1 MTLSRRIRSDWAA
14 RALVPALCLAL
25 LSGQIPAQ
33 VGGGP
38 QYTFRT
44 SSELVLVNVTV
55 RDRKGNLARGLTA
68 GDFTILED
76 GKPQRI
82 ASFDIENTE
91 IALPTA
97 EQEAKVLTAETAP
110 GTSLPQVNKAVLKD
124 HRLVVLFFDL
134 SSMQPEEV
142 DRAVKAAADYVNK
155 QMAPADLVAVV
166 SLDSSLVINQDFTSN
181 HQLLLR
187 AVESFSSNS
196 GQGYEEGS
204 TGTTEGTAE
213 TGAPFTADDT
223 EYNIFNTDRRLEALR
238 ALAESMAQV
247 EQKKSIIYFASGMDR
262 TGVENQSELRATIN
276 AAVRNNVSIYS
287 TDTRG
292 LQAMVPGGEAQQ
304 ASLRGT
310 APYSGK
316 STLNQYNSNFTTQET
331 LVTLAGDTGGR
342 AFLDSNDFSQVFR
355 RVQEDT
361 SSYYLLGYRSSN
373 AERNGRFRRI
383 TVRVNRSDLK
393 LVYRRGYYAPGDF
406 GHTSRADRENQLQ
419 QELASDLPSTDLPV
433 FLAAGYFRLARNKF
447 FVPVSIVVPGW
458 EIPFTRNKEQDRA
471 AIDVLGV
478 VLDAADHPMAR
489 VRDTVKLA
497 VRGSLEVRR
506 KNVQYDTGVVL
517 PPGKYHLKF
526 IVRENQTGRTGSFET
541 DLVIPEMKKEPLK
554 MSTVVLSSQRQPI
567 KGHGENPLV
576 RGGWELVPSVTHVF
590 SSDQKLYLYYEVYD
604 PAREA
609 GNEAPGSRRRSPAN
623 SGIRLLSSVAFF
635 QGTTKS
641 YETPLV
647 TAHQLNTA
655 DRHAA
660 AFQLE
665 VPLKALKPGFYT
677 CQVNVIDDA
686 AGAFL
691 FPRLALLVRA
701 PVERAHSRETAK
713 IPALRNA
720 ALSTLMEARLLG
732 NPWNQASRASM
743 TLSAARVG
751 AMRVISNPALEN
763 SARNSL
769 SVRSRPPGIS
779 NISKSSNLPK

>member
-1 MTLSRRIRSDWAA
+1 MRLSGTIRRCWAT
-14 RALVPALCLAL
+14 RAAAHVLCLAL
-25 LSGQIPAQ
+25 LAGQIPAQ
-33 VGGGP
+33 VASRP

-55 RDRKGNLARGLTA
+55 RDRKGNLVRGLTDK
-68 GDFTILED
+68 DFTILED
-76 GKPQRI
+76 GKPQRVI
-82 ASFDIENTE
+82 SFDVENTE
-91 IALPTA
+91 TALPTT
-97 EQEAKVLTAETAP
+97 EQQAKVLTAETAP
-110 GTSLPQVNKAVLKD
+110 GTSVPQVDKSLLKD

-134 SSMQPEEV
+134 SSMQPEEIE
-142 DRAVKAAADYVNK
+142 RAVKAAEDYVSK
-155 QMAPADLVAVV
+155 QMAAADLVAVA
-166 SLDSSLVINQDFTSN
+166 SLDSSLVINQDFTGDR
-181 HQLLLR
+181 QLLLR
-187 AVESFSSNS
+187 AVDSFSPNS
-196 GQGYEEGS
+196 GQGYEEGA
-204 TGTTEGTAE
+204 TGTTEGTPD
-213 TGAPFTADDT
+213 TGAPFTPDDT

-238 ALAESMAQV
+238 ALAESMAEV
-247 EQKKSIIYFASGMDR
+247 DQKKSIIYFASGMDR

-276 AAVRNNVSIYS
+276 AAVRSNVSIYT

-361 SSYYLLGYRSSN
+361 STYYLLGYRTSN
-373 AERNGRFRRI
+373 PVRDGRFRRI
-383 TVRVNRSDLK
+383 TVKVNRPDLK
-393 LVYRRGYYAPGDF
+393 LVYRRGYYAPADF
-406 GHTSRADRENQLQ
+406 RHTNRADRENQLE

-433 FLAAGYFRLARNKF
+433 FLSAGYFRLARNKF

-478 VLDAADHPMAR
+478 VLDTANRPMAR

-497 VRGSLEVRR
+497 VRGSMEVRR

-517 PPGKYHLKF
+517 PAGKYHLKF
-526 IVRENQTGRTGSFET
+526 IIRENQTGRTGSFET
-541 DLVIPEMKKEPLK
+541 DLIIPDMNKFPLK
-554 MSTVVLSSQRQPI
+554 MSAVVLSSQRQPI
-567 KGHGENPLV
+567 KGHEDNPLV
-576 RGGWELVPSVTHVF
+576 RSGWELVPSVTHVF
-590 SSDQKLYLYYEVYD
+590 SADQELYLYYEVYD

-609 GNEAPGSRRRSPAN
+609 ADEGPGPKRRSTAGP
-623 SGIRLLSSVAFF
+623 GIRLLSNVAFF
-635 QGTTKS
+635 QGNTKA

-655 DRHAA
+655 ERRAA
-660 AFQLE
+660 AFQIE
-665 VPLKALKPGFYT
+665 VPVKALKPGFYT

-701 PVERAHSRETAK
+701 PAEGAYSTETAK
-713 IPALRNA
+713 YPQ
-720 ALSTLMEARLLG
+720 
-732 NPWNQASRASM
+732 P
-743 TLSAARVG
+743 SAA
-751 AMRVISNPALEN
+751 
-763 SARNSL
+763 
-769 SVRSRPPGIS
+769 
-779 NISKSSNLPK
+779 PKP